1 MPTLRVFRGGT
12 PLVEIDLAGE
22 RVEVGDRP
30 GDGVRL
36 DELGLA
42 GVAGGGGRL
51 ERRAGTWWFVPRTG
65 GDVPRAL
72 ERGQRIA
79 VGDGALELDAEAP
92 GARVDVG
99 SLPAEDPRDLPF
111 VTPQARAGSAAA
123 RLSLLADVLA
133 RVDEGPSGDELL
145 VRALD
150 AAFGL
155 VDAQRGV
162 AARLEPDGRTLRVVA
177 ARNLPGDDPRRSLSR
192 RVLDAV
198 LGEGR
203 DVVTGDAP
211 VDIPTVSV
219 NMAMIRALCAL
230 PLKVRGRVVGLLY
243 VDRSSLPIPFL
254 PEDVVFLRLLA
265 AFVARRLEE
274 DERIQ
279 QAESRTRALSDSLA
293 RRGADEDARL
303 GWTSPAMRRVKSEAE
318 RMLKAFQ
325 GRSLPVLITGESGTG
340 KEVLARWL
348 HDHIDERTR
357 GPFVALNCAAIPH
370 DLAESEL
377 FGIEQGVASGVLK
390 RVGRL
395 QQAHG
400 GTLFLDEVG
409 EMALPVQAKLLR
421 ALETRRI
428 TRVGGR
434 EEIAVEVRLVS
445 ATNASLPDAIKKGRF
460 REDLY
465 WRLTGVDV
473 RLPALRERREDIPV
487 LVQVFAAHFAAEFG
501 VPPLELD
508 REALGR
514 LLAWHWPGNVRELR
528 QRVGALTALCGGSV
542 VHVEDLPP
550 EIRAGTPP
558 APLDHSAGGS
568 APPQPGSHSAG
579 GSAPLHPPQSAPAAG
594 EDWRTLAQV
603 EMEHIRRVLAAVG
616 GDRGRAAD
624 VLGIH
629 RKTLGRRL
637 GGTEADGVEG
647 GPA

>member
-1 MPTLRVFRGGT
+1 MPTLRVYRGGT
-12 PLVEIDLAGE
+12 PLVELDLAGD

-36 DELGLA
+36 DELGLG

-51 ERRAGTWWFVPRTG
+51 ERRAGSWWFTPRG
-65 GDVPRAL
+65 GDATPRELA
-72 ERGQRIA
+72 RGQRVG

-92 GARVDVG
+92 GARVDVE
-99 SLPAEDPRDLPF
+99 SLPPEDPRDLPF
-111 VTPQARAGSAAA
+111 VTPQARAGTAAA
-123 RLSLLADVLA
+123 RLTLLADVLA
-133 RVDEGPSGDELL
+133 RVDEGASGDELL
-145 VRALD
+145 ARALD

-155 VDAQRGV
+155 VEAQRGV
-162 AARLEPDGRTLRVVA
+162 AARLEADGRTLRVVA

-198 LGEGR
+198 LSEGR
-203 DVVTGDAP
+203 EVVTGDAP
-211 VDIPTVSV
+211 ADIPTVSV
-219 NMAMIRALCAL
+219 NLALIRSLCAL
-230 PLKVRGRVVGLLY
+230 PLKVSGRVAGLLY
-243 VDRSSLPIPFL
+243 VDRSSLPVPFL

-274 DERIQ
+274 DERVE
-279 QAESRTRALSDSLA
+279 QAESRTRAVADSLA

-303 GWTSPAMRRVKSEAE
+303 GWTSPAMRRLKSEAE
-318 RMLKAFQ
+318 RILKAFQ

-348 HDHIDERTR
+348 HDHLDERVR

-390 RVGRL
+390 RVGRF

-421 ALETRRI
+421 ALETRRV

-434 EEIAVEVRLVS
+434 EEIPVEVRIVS
-445 ATNASLPDAIKKGRF
+445 ATNASLQDAIRQGRF

-465 WRLTGVDV
+465 WRLTGVDF
-473 RLPALRERREDIPV
+473 RLPPLRDRREDVPL
-487 LVQVFAAHFAAEFG
+487 LVRTFAAHFAAEFG

-508 REALGR
+508 REAMGR

-528 QRVGALTALCGGSV
+528 QRIGALTALCGGSV
-542 VHVEDLPP
+542 VTVEDLPP
-550 EIRAGTPP
+550 EIRAGASPGAAAP
-558 APLDHSAGGS
+558 AASAGAPRPEAGERLRGGGPSAGGS
-568 APPQPGSHSAG
+568 G
-579 GSAPLHPPQSAPAAG
+579 GG
-594 EDWRTLAQV
+594 EVYRTLAQV
-603 EMEHIRRVLAAVG
+603 EMDHIQRVLAAVE

-624 VLGIH
+624 ILGIH
-629 RKTLGRRL
+629 RKTLGRKL
-637 GGTEADGVEG
+637 DANGEGEPDG